1 MKRNSIAICGTNTT
15 TLPTPAMTPLTIRSS
30 SGPAGRNAV
39 TPDCST
45 AVADSM
51 APMNGSDHVNN
62 ASNSSAITAANAA
75 MP

>member
-45 AVADSM
+45 TVADSM
-51 APMNGSDHVNN
+51 APMNGSDQANS
-62 ASNSSAITAANAA
+62 ASNSSAMTTAKT
-75 MP
+75 PRP